1 MYGGIVLQA
10 GGSGGIVPRGSRA
23 EIFSQIFDVFVA
35 LGALVG
41 AVVLSYMLYN
51 AYKYRDH
58 EGRPED
64 DGYERPVLG
73 EIPTG
78 GGHGR
83 KLLLSFSLSAVIV
96 ISLVLWTYGALLYV
110 EQGAAATQ
118 SSPDSA
124 EVMTIEVTGYQYGW
138 KFTYPNGER
147 VDGTL
152 RIPEGK
158 EIRIEVTSEDVF
170 HNFGIPPLHVKT
182 DAVPGQTTVTWF
194 GPAEA
199 GEYQAQCYELC
210 GAGHSYM
217 VADVIVMEQS
227 EFETWYENMGNE
239 STSGSSNSS
248 SVTQP
253 ALDVAA
259 MEVHA

>member
-1 MYGGIVLQA
+1 MYGGTVLQA
-10 GGSGGIVPRGSRA
+10 GGSGGIVPEGSRA
-23 EIFSQIFDVFVA
+23 EIFSQIFEVFVA

-41 AVVLSYMLYN
+41 VVVLSYMLYN

-58 EGRPED
+58 DGRADED
-64 DGYERPVLG
+64 EYERPVLG

-83 KLLLSFSLSAVIV
+83 KLLLSFTISAVIV
-96 ISLVLWTYGALLYV
+96 VSLVLWTYGALLYV
-110 EQGAAATQ
+110 EQGAAAAQ
-118 SSPDSA
+118 PEPDTA
-124 EVMTIEVTGYQYGW
+124 ETMTIEVTGYQYGW

-152 RIPEGK
+152 RVPEGK
-158 EIRIEVTSEDVF
+158 EIRLKVTSEDVF
-170 HNFGIPPLHVKT
+170 HNFGVPALRVKT
-182 DAVPGQTTVTWF
+182 DAVPGQTTTTWF

-210 GAGHSYM
+210 GAGHSFM

-227 EFETWYENMGNE
+227 EFDQWYENMGNNT
-239 STSGSSNSS
+239 TSGGSNSS
-248 SVTQP
+248 VSHP
-253 ALDVAA
+253 AATEVRVVA
-259 MEVHA
+259 